1 LKNTVKAA
9 QTLQLGA
16 HPLAI
21 HVTNKDR
28 EGICHQLAN
37 TNLINWCNP

>member
-1 LKNTVKAA
+1 
-9 QTLQLGA
+9 
-16 HPLAI
+16 
-21 HVTNKDR
+21 VTNKDR

>member
-1 LKNTVKAA
+1 M
-9 QTLQLGA
+9 
-16 HPLAI
+16 

>member
-1 LKNTVKAA
+1 
-9 QTLQLGA
+9 
-16 HPLAI
+16 

>member
-1 LKNTVKAA
+1 M
-9 QTLQLGA
+9 QLGA

-28 EGICHQLAN
+28 EGIC
-37 TNLINWCNP
+37 